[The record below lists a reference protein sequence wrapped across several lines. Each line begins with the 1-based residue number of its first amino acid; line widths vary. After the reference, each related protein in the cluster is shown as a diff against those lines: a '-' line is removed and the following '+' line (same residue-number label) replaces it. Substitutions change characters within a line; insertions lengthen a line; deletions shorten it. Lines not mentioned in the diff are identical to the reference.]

1 MFNKKFLAAGMTAAT
16 ITAIAGI
23 SALASQGYTK
33 QLGFTGSNANQY
45 LAGQN
50 LSEKNVDG
58 VDALH
63 QDMMDDSVNMDNKQD
78 INKDGWNADKKQEDK
93 KVSLG
98 RKSDEEA
105 MKEGN
110 PTPELP
116 EGVTVE
122 DFPDTVNNTDKAK
135 ANTDLDANKKQVN
148 KKVSLGRKSDEE
160 AMKEG
165 NPTPELPE
173 GVTVED
179 FSNTANNTDK
189 AKANTD
195 LDANKKQD
203 LNKADLNANK
213 TADDAKAGLGT
224 DKKLNGDKTA
234 LGKKTDGEATKKG
247 KTAPKFL
254 EEVNADH
261 NQ

>member
-50 LSEKNVDG
+50 LSEKNVDE

-78 INKDGWNADKKQEDK
+78 INKDGWNADKKQED
-93 KVSLG
+93 
-98 RKSDEEA
+98 
-105 MKEGN
+105 
-110 PTPELP
+110 
-116 EGVTVE
+116 
-122 DFPDTVNNTDKAK
+122 
-135 ANTDLDANKKQVN
+135 

-224 DKKLNGDKTA
+224 GKKLNGDKAA

>member
-1 MFNKKFLAAGMTAAT
+1 MFNKKFLAAGMTAAA

-45 LAGQN
+45 LAGHN
-50 LSEKNVDG
+50 LSEKNLDG

-78 INKDGWNADKKQEDK
+78 INKDGWNADKKQED
-93 KVSLG
+93 
-98 RKSDEEA
+98 
-105 MKEGN
+105 
-110 PTPELP
+110 
-116 EGVTVE
+116 
-122 DFPDTVNNTDKAK
+122 
-135 ANTDLDANKKQVN
+135 

-213 TADDAKAGLGT
+213 TADDAKAGLAT
-224 DKKLNGDKTA
+224 DKKLNGDKA
-234 LGKKTDGEATKKG
+234 AHGKKTDGEATKEG